1 MRKRVNISS
10 ILWQILNFFFSIEI
24 SICAGNLGV
33 LEAGAP
39 APGDG
44 VGGARVVGGAVRHH
58 VDGERRGAVCLFVFQ
73 TMIEK
78 HLGELIVPPLVN
90 YIG

>member
-1 MRKRVNISS
+1 MRKRGNISS
-10 ILWQILNFFFSIEI
+10 ILWQILNFFFLKSV
-24 SICAGNLGV
+24 CAGNLGV

-44 VGGARVVGGAVRHH
+44 VGGAGVVVGAVRHH
-58 VDGERRGAVCLFVFQ
+58 VDGERRGAVCFWFVFQ

-78 HLGELIVPPLVN
+78 HSGELIVPPLIN
-90 YIG
+90 